1 MSAEPWRHGFEI
13 LAWGDRVAIGS
24 GPAIR
29 VNHSIEME
37 LPICS
42 TAIAQSASQEIFE
55 STRNLS
61 TALAVQ

>member
-1 MSAEPWRHGFEI
+1 MGLKSWRG
-13 LAWGDRVAIGS
+13 AIEYS
-24 GPAIR
+24 HWFR